1 LGKQYNCSPELLG
14 ITKWSPKV
22 FMAKKCKTST
32 VTQRFNIFKD
42 VVIPFGI
49 AKVYDLKAT
58 NQLVITC
65 PLQMECCPSPL
76 CLATISVRLA
86 SIWSDEVPVR
96 MLFSAESKL
105 GGVFFTMVSLKVV
118 TAWTLFSTAA
128 G

>member
-1 LGKQYNCSPELLG
+1 
-14 ITKWSPKV
+14 
-22 FMAKKCKTST
+22 MAKKCKDST
-32 VTQRFNIFKD
+32 VAQRFNIFKD

-65 PLQMECCPSPL
+65 PRQMESCPSPRF
-76 CLATISVRLA
+76 LATISVRLA
-86 SIWSDEVPVR
+86 SIWSDDVPVK
-96 MLFSAESKL
+96 MLISAESKL